1 MSGQTPLSLIAGE
14 LREGRGASR
23 EIENPATAEPAAVVA
38 DATEEDVDLAVGGA
52 RRAGAEWARR
62 TYAERADVLRE
73 VADAIDGVS
82 GELAAT
88 LVAEVGKPIRE
99 AEDEAKG
106 AAGFFRYAASLA
118 ETLTDEVRYSRT
130 GRERIIVQRRPQGV
144 VGAIIPWNYPAAL
157 TARKIAPALAA
168 GNGIVLKPDEKTP
181 LSALV
186 IARLLASSSL
196 PEGLVS
202 ILCGGRDIGRR
213 LVRHPGTDMITMTGS
228 VAAGRAI
235 LADAAEQVT
244 PVSLELGGKAPFIVL
259 ADADLEL
266 AVEGAVRSR
275 HANNGQVCIAAERI
289 YVHDDVYEQFVAA
302 YTERVGRLVVG
313 DPASRST
320 DIGPKISAPELAKS
334 LSAIDA
340 ARAAGAAVRLGGGA
354 LSEAPFDRGH
364 WMAPTVLTDVDD
376 RMAIMRD
383 ETFGPV
389 TPIARFSSWA
399 EVAQRANDSRYG
411 LSAYVY
417 TSDLGAAMAAMDD
430 LDIGEIYLN
439 RVGPE
444 ELNGF
449 HVGYRESGLGG
460 DDGPHG
466 LDLYFR
472 RQTVYLNAEGAWR

>member
-1 MSGQTPLSLIAGE
+1 
-14 LREGRGASR
+14 
-23 EIENPATAEPAAVVA
+23 
-38 DATEEDVDLAVGGA
+38 
-52 RRAGAEWARR
+52 
-62 TYAERADVLRE
+62 
-73 VADAIDGVS
+73 
-82 GELAAT
+82 
-88 LVAEVGKPIRE
+88 
-99 AEDEAKG
+99 
-106 AAGFFRYAASLA
+106 
-118 ETLTDEVRYSRT
+118 
-130 GRERIIVQRRPQGV
+130 
-144 VGAIIPWNYPAAL
+144 
-157 TARKIAPALAA
+157 
-168 GNGIVLKPDEKTP
+168 
-181 LSALV
+181 
-186 IARLLASSSL
+186 
-196 PEGLVS
+196 
-202 ILCGGRDIGRR
+202 
-213 LVRHPGTDMITMTGS
+213 
-228 VAAGRAI
+228 
-235 LADAAEQVT
+235 
-244 PVSLELGGKAPFIVL
+244 
-259 ADADLEL
+259 
-266 AVEGAVRSR
+266 
-275 HANNGQVCIAAERI
+275 
-289 YVHDDVYEQFVAA
+289 
-302 YTERVGRLVVG
+302 
-313 DPASRST
+313 
-320 DIGPKISAPELAKS
+320 
-334 LSAIDA
+334 
-340 ARAAGAAVRLGGGA
+340 VRLGGGA